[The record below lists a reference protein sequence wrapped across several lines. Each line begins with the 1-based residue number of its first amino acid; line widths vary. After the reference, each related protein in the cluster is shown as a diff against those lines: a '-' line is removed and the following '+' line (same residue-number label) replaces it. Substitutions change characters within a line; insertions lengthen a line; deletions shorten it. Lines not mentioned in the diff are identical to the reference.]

1 MIRTIEMMDKPDYE
15 YELTIVM
22 PDAELCRRCTK
33 KLNKE
38 QVIKWIEGMK
48 DFMERI
54 DSIYN
59 GNDQ

>member
-15 YELTIVM
+15 YELTLVM

-38 QVIKWIEGMK
+38 EVIETIKIFAEGITAV
-48 DFMERI
+48 E
-54 DSIYN
+54 N
-59 GNDQ
+59 GNDE